1 MCAFYGFPGSTWLR
15 LAWCLLRP
23 PLHLLLGLVPQ
34 RCPRHITRTS
44 INFHVS
50 LSVHVCVCV
59 CAWGLG
65 FCCKIAHTHKKLWV
79 IIILVY
85 DLSTFRAAS
94 LEFCLL
100 RRTAQGELSPRCLCV
115 CTFCVFLCCSSIAL
129 AALNFNLILLYVCVR
144 LVK

>member
-1 MCAFYGFPGSTWLR
+1 MC
-15 LAWCLLRP
+15 
-23 PLHLLLGLVPQ
+23 
-34 RCPRHITRTS
+34 RC
-44 INFHVS
+44 
-50 LSVHVCVCV
+50 VCVCV
-59 CAWGLG
+59 LRGGLA
-65 FCCKIAHTHKKLWV
+65 FVVKSHTHTKLWV

-115 CTFCVFLCCSSIAL
+115 CVLFSFAL

-144 LVK
+144 AQLSRLAAYFIAPALGIYGSSNS